1 MKKALLVLGTLFV
14 LMGIILQFMPRPD
27 RSSAGRGVH
36 LKEALPFEVHDWDV
50 EERELGETEAVRAAT
65 DKQLRF
71 DDHVFRVYSKG
82 RISFDVYVAYWA
94 PGKMPI
100 QLVASHTPDRCWTEN
115 GWLCT
120 DMQFSVALHKRG
132 LDLKPAEVRS
142 FEMDRNIR
150 NVIYWHLV
158 EGEPYEYGRR
168 FNDTPHLGKWLQ
180 GFWDGLWQ
188 GQPEQYFIRVSS
200 PLPFK
205 ELWREP
211 VFLEVVDSL
220 SEIGLKKEAS

>member
-1 MKKALLVLGTLFV
+1 
-14 LMGIILQFMPRPD
+14 
-27 RSSAGRGVH
+27 
-36 LKEALPFEVHDWDV
+36 
-50 EERELGETEAVRAAT
+50 
-65 DKQLRF
+65 
-71 DDHVFRVYSKG
+71 
-82 RISFDVYVAYWA
+82 
-94 PGKMPI
+94 
-100 QLVASHTPDRCWTEN
+100 
-115 GWLCT
+115 
-120 DMQFSVALHKRG
+120 MQFSVALHKRG

>member
-1 MKKALLVLGTLFV
+1 MKKALLVFGTLFV
-14 LMGIILQFMPRPD
+14 SAGIVLQFLPKLD
-27 RSSAGRGVH
+27 RSTSGMGVH
-36 LKEALPFEVHDWDV
+36 LKEALPVEVHDWEV

-94 PGKMPI
+94 PGKMPV

-115 GWLCT
+115 GWRCT
-120 DMQFSVALHKRG
+120 DMQFSVPFRERG
-132 LDLKPAEVRS
+132 LDLKPAQVRS
-142 FEMDRNIR
+142 FELDRRIR

-158 EGEPYEYGRR
+158 EGEPYEYGQR
-168 FNDTPHLGKWLQ
+168 FNDAPHLGKWLA
-180 GFWDGLWQ
+180 GFWEGLWQ
-188 GQPEQYFIRVSS
+188 GQPEQYFIRLSS

-205 ELWREP
+205 DLWREP
-211 VFLEVVDSL
+211 VFLKVVDSL
-220 SEIGLKKEAS
+220 SEIGLKKEAI

>member
-1 MKKALLVLGTLFV
+1 MKTALLVFGTLFV
-14 LMGIILQFMPRPD
+14 SAGIVLQFLPKPD
-27 RSSAGRGVH
+27 RSTPGRGVH
-36 LKEALPFEVHDWDV
+36 LKKALPVEVHDWEV

-94 PGKMPI
+94 PGKMPV

-115 GWLCT
+115 GWRCI
-120 DMQFSVALHKRG
+120 DMQFSVPLHERG
-132 LDLKPAEVRS
+132 LDLKPAQVRS
-142 FEMDRNIR
+142 FELDRRIR

-158 EGEPYEYGRR
+158 EGEPYEYGQR
-168 FNDTPHLGKWLQ
+168 FNDTPHLGKWLA
-180 GFWDGLWQ
+180 GFWEGLWQ
-188 GQPEQYFIRVSS
+188 GQPEQYFIRLSS